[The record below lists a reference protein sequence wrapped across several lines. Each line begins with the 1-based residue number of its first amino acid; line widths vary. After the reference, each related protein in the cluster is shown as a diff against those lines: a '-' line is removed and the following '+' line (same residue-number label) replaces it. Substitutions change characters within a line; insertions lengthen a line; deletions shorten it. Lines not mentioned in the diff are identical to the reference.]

1 MLLEIIE
8 KAEEGQLQ
16 ALIQKALRLGLKPHL
31 SRGQNEICLTLK
43 EAAGSKE
50 GLVELLKHP
59 IIKKIHKST
68 KPYPLVAKRCKQHQS
83 IIQVKDLVIGGH
95 EVIVMAGPCAIEG
108 LEPLRATAKAAKASG
123 AKILRASAFKPR
135 SSPYSFQGLKEE
147 GLKMLRQVGDELKM
161 VVETEVMD
169 PRDVALVEK
178 YVDILRIGSR
188 NMQNFDLLKEV
199 GKSKK
204 PVILKRGLSSTIEEW
219 FLAAEYIMSEGNH
232 QVILCERGIR
242 TFEKETRNTLDL
254 SAVAVAKEIS
264 HLPVIVDPS
273 HAAGR
278 RDIISVLC
286 YAAIALGA
294 DGLLVEMHHDP
305 DQALCDGAQSLTP
318 EIFDA
323 MMQKA
328 KKVAVSIGRKMGES
342 IKNRHVQVRHESL
355 LGVQ

>member
-1 MLLEIIE
+1 MLLEIDQKGDKGE
-8 KAEEGQLQ
+8 LESF
-16 ALIQKALRLGLKPHL
+16 IQKALRMGLKPHL
-31 SRGQNEICLTLK
+31 SEGQKNTCLILKVPEGGGNELL
-43 EAAGSKE
+43 
-50 GLVELLKHP
+50 ELLKHP
-59 IIKKIHKST
+59 LIQKVHKIH
-68 KPYPLVAKRCKQHQS
+68 KPYPLVAKRHKEHRS
-83 IIQVKDLVIGGH
+83 IFKVKDLEIGGD

-108 LEPLRATAKAAKASG
+108 LEPLRASARAAKSSG

-147 GLKMLRQVGDELKM
+147 GLKMLRQVGDELDM

-199 GKSKK
+199 GQSKK

-219 FLAAEYIMSEGNH
+219 LFAAEYIMSEGNH
-232 QVILCERGIR
+232 EVILCERGIR
-242 TFEKETRNTLDL
+242 TFETETRNTLDL
-254 SAVAVAKEIS
+254 SAVAVAKEVS

-278 RDIISVLC
+278 RDIINVLC
-286 YAAIALGA
+286 YAAIATGA
-294 DGLLVEMHHDP
+294 DGLLVEMHHLP
-305 DQALCDGAQSLTP
+305 SQALCDGAQSLTP
-318 EIFDA
+318 ELFDE

-328 KKVAVSIGRKMGES
+328 QKIALSVGRKMQGS
-342 IKNRHVQVRHESL
+342 IKNRQAEDHCEPL
-355 LGVQ
+355 LTA